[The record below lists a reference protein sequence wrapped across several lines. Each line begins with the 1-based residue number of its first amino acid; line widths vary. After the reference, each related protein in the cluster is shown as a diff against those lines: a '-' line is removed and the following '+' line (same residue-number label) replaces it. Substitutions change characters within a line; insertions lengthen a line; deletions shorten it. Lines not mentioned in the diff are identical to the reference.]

1 MKKIAIMGSGNGSNF
16 EAIAQHFQGKDV
28 QITCLSNIEDAFI
41 LKRARKIDTILGE
54 GINARALEVCHCEE
68 LCLHSD
74 AAIQKIRIDIKAEFL
89 PYAKNLEYFS
99 KNKFDLVV
107 LAGYM
112 RIISDDVLAEMG
124 KVINIHPSLL
134 PAFKGSKNAIKDA
147 FLAGVKVSGVSVHW
161 VTSDVDGG
169 QIIAQ
174 YPVFITNE
182 MHYDE
187 FEEEMHGTE
196 HKLYPIV
203 IEKLLE
209 DKIFDFSDLMKSSC
223 GNTCDGCKK

>member
-1 MKKIAIMGSGNGSNF
+1 MKRIAIMGSGNGSNF
-16 EAIAQHFQGKDV
+16 EAIAQYFKNKDV
-28 QITCLSNIEDAFI
+28 QITCLSNKEDAFI
-41 LKRARKIDTILGE
+41 LERAKNFG
-54 GINARALEVCHCEE
+54 
-68 LCLHSD
+68 
-74 AAIQKIRIDIKAEFL
+74 IKAEFL
-89 PYAKNLEYFS
+89 LFAKNLEYF
-99 KNKFDLVV
+99 KENKFDLVV

-112 RIISDDVLAEMG
+112 RIIPEDVLNEMS

-134 PAFKGSKNAIKDA
+134 PAFKGSANGIKDA

-174 YPVFITNE
+174 YPVLITNE
-182 MHYDE
+182 MHFDE
-187 FEEEMHGTE
+187 FEQEMHKVE

-209 DKIFDFSDLMKSSC
+209 DKIFDFSDLMKSGCGSSC
-223 GNTCDGCKK
+223 GGCKK